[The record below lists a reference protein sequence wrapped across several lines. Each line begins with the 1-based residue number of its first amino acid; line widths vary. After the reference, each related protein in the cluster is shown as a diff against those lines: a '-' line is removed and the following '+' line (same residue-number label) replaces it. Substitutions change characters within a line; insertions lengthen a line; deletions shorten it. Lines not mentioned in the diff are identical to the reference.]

1 MTFLL
6 WKKNG
11 VKNNGGRQRFSPM
24 VMAQPLRGRTA
35 KKESAPIIFYVT
47 RPTRKSQRGFT
58 LIELMIAVTLVAAIS
73 TGMLLAMRT
82 GLLTL
87 QKTDA
92 RLEDNRRVVAL
103 QQMLV
108 RQLSSVMPA
117 VGACGAVRTPLFAG
131 NDQSLRMVTSY
142 SLADGARGYPQL
154 VDLEVLPDPQGGLR
168 LIENEHYYFSPLSSA
183 PFCLPQGATPQS
195 FEVAK
200 GLAVCRI
207 GYREYIPEAPNG
219 GNWLTGWNRPNLPAA
234 LRIEMV
240 PLHVE
245 AARLALQTV
254 NIPIRVNREVLG
266 QYDDVQQ

>member
-1 MTFLL
+1 M
-6 WKKNG
+6 KAP
-11 VKNNGGRQRFSPM
+11 S
-24 VMAQPLRGRTA
+24 RTG
-35 KKESAPIIFYVT
+35 E
-47 RPTRKSQRGFT
+47 RGFT

-87 QKTDA
+87 QKTET
-92 RLEDNRRVVAL
+92 RLQENRRVVAL

-117 VGACGAVRTPLFAG
+117 VGNCGTARVPLFAG
-131 NDQSLRMVTSY
+131 TEQSLRMVTSY
-142 SLADGARGYPQL
+142 SLEDGARGYPQL
-154 VDLEVLPDPQGGLR
+154 VDLEVLPDLQGGLR

-183 PFCLPQGATPQS
+183 PFCVPQGATPQS
-195 FEVAK
+195 FEVAR

-207 GYREYIPEAPNG
+207 GYRENVPEAPNG
-219 GNWLTGWNRPNLPAA
+219 GNWVTGWNRPNLPGAM
-234 LRIEMV
+234 RIEMT
-240 PLHVE
+240 PLRAE
-245 AARLALQTV
+245 PGRLMLQTV